1 MYFYQSTGIPGMR
14 LPLLLV
20 LSEMIPPVVAPE
32 KKHTA
37 RSRRKIPKRLAL
49 CTWIVGGICG
59 IVIAVRH
66 FREEDMEHTHIIV
79 EELSDISGRL
89 HTLAKHLEGDH
100 ERQHWDKACM
110 EIDTLLRLVESRI
123 AARGGY

>member
-1 MYFYQSTGIPGMR
+1 MQGDTIESRPFEVFRNGP
-14 LPLLLV
+14 
-20 LSEMIPPVVAPE
+20 
-32 KKHTA
+32 
-37 RSRRKIPKRLAL
+37 RSCA
-49 CTWIVGGICG
+49 WIVGAICG

-66 FREEDMEHTHIIV
+66 SLEEDMEHTHIIV